1 MSQFLNSSN
10 PDISESA
17 NYDCDHPYN
26 HSFNLNQSLDN
37 SSQLQYSH
45 GQPNAAPLISQEQLV
60 ENFNFDG
67 IIFRLK
73 KGVNLNFFSINR

>member
-26 HSFNLNQSLDN
+26 QSFNLNQSLDN

-45 GQPNAAPLISQEQLV
+45 GQPNADLLYLRNSLWKILILMASSS
-60 ENFNFDG
+60 G
-67 IIFRLK
+67 WK
-73 KGVNLNFFSINR
+73 KELI